1 MICDLPPR
9 AVELLLVIVT
19 NHHQREPITYAS
31 LMERTGFARSVVYR
45 HLANLE
51 AAGFVR
57 RTPPE
62 PSRKTLPEPR
72 VLTEP
77 ERIAREIG
85 A

>member
-19 NHHQREPITYAS
+19 NHHQREPITYSS

-57 RTPPE
+57 RTPGT
-62 PSRKTLPEPR
+62 RGTLRPTVRLVP
-72 VLTEP
+72 
-77 ERIAREIG
+77 IAIG
-85 A
+85 EKEKGRD